1 LRRQEGRYHDAAAAG
16 LRGQR
21 PSPRT
26 SQITHSLVPGSFV
39 TAGMAADETG
49 LAHQRSHTRPW
60 SFEHPHRD
68 ARRGT
73 VLVVTLVGLA
83 VCSSTAAVSVTC
95 GGRGQCL
102 RPHGAR
108 PTRRNGVAAD
118 LLALAG
124 RQLPS
129 GMDVDTRAGAIGC
142 GAGRNPGAVPLNLL
156 LRGGAGDD
164 SAAAELKDAERDADT
179 TKDSAPK
186 RRGRPRG
193 AASPRG
199 GRGGARSA
207 SKRSA
212 SVQQE
217 TETSGGGGTGA
228 AAGNSD
234 AGGTGAEK
242 SGKVEETQETQE
254 AATHAAVA
262 APAPHAAE
270 QTHGGSEAETNVNY
284 PGAREDE
291 ELQQRQTVISPQ
303 YMHSPPQARM
313 PAPPTMGGAMSPM
326 QSIPGLHSPG
336 TGNTLLPGEVDLPA
350 ELQMPPSMQ
359 VGL

>member
-1 LRRQEGRYHDAAAAG
+1 
-16 LRGQR
+16 
-21 PSPRT
+21 
-26 SQITHSLVPGSFV
+26 
-39 TAGMAADETG
+39 M
-49 LAHQRSHTRPW
+49 
-60 SFEHPHRD
+60 
-68 ARRGT
+68 
-73 VLVVTLVGLA
+73 
-83 VCSSTAAVSVTC
+83 
-95 GGRGQCL
+95 

-108 PTRRNGVAAD
+108 PTSRNGVAAD
-118 LLALAG
+118 LLASPAG

-129 GMDVDTRAGAIGC
+129 GMDVDKRAGAIGC
-142 GAGRNPGAVPLNLL
+142 GAGRNPGAVPLTLL

-164 SAAAELKDAERDADT
+164 SAAAERKDAERDADT

-199 GRGGARSA
+199 RRGGARSA
-207 SKRSA
+207 SKRST

-217 TETSGGGGTGA
+217 TETSGGGCTGA
-228 AAGNSD
+228 AAGKTD

-242 SGKVEETQETQE
+242 SGKLEETQETQE
-254 AATHAAVA
+254 DATHAAVA

-270 QTHGGSEAETNVNY
+270 QTHGVSEAEAETNVNY

-291 ELQQRQTVISPQ
+291 EQQQRQTVISPQ
-303 YMHSPPQARM
+303 YMQSPPQARM
-313 PAPPTMGGAMSPM
+313 SAPPTMGGAMSPM